1 MNVPHSPEF
10 FEQMRSCRNAY
21 RRLADCID
29 AALASL
35 PSVVAPRGGEPVTL
49 LDIGC
54 GTGAQTA
61 RLAELGWTAVGVDVF
76 DVHPEPGFAFRN
88 VDLLEVGAKL
98 VYDVVLCTETAEH
111 IEESRADKLVDAV
124 ARRAR
129 SAIVWSAAVPGQEWE
144 GHVNLKP
151 REWWLNIFKAY
162 GWIPNMTV
170 TNELRRSIVETGAQQ
185 YMEPGVSNFFIL
197 IQGSSSPTRDETR
210 APPTRHV

>member
-10 FEQMRSCRNAY
+10 FEQMRSCRDAY

-111 IEESRADKLVDAV
+111 IEESRTDKLVDAV

-151 REWWLNIFKAY
+151 REWWLEKFARY
-162 GWIPNMTV
+162 QWIPHTKATYDLRQHIR
-170 TNELRRSIVETGAQQ
+170 TNQAQH
-185 YMEPGVSNFFIL
+185 YMEPGVSNFFVL
-197 IQGSSSPTRDETR
+197 VPAS
-210 APPTRHV
+210 RHSAR